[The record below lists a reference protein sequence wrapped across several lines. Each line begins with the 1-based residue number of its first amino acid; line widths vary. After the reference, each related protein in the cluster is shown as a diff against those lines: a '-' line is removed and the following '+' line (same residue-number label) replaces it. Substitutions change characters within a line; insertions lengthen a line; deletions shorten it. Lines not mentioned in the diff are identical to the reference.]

1 MKNFILL
8 MLEEYQPTHTT
19 VLWIFLLLIKL
30 RDEKGFEK
38 LANHIDKILD
48 DFSVDDD
55 KFDVTKK
62 MAKGLR
68 KFQETK
74 GCAIKYH
81 DKFVWYLR
89 YARKDYRYI
98 RLDLRNKK
106 MDGFD
111 SVYIDLTDSRE
122 LSSLIL
128 IYEEKNVT
136 IGKEGW
142 NKSGDY
148 FRLYMDM

>member
-1 MKNFILL
+1 
-8 MLEEYQPTHTT
+8 
-19 VLWIFLLLIKL
+19 
-30 RDEKGFEK
+30 
-38 LANHIDKILD
+38 
-48 DFSVDDD
+48 
-55 KFDVTKK
+55 
-62 MAKGLR
+62 
-68 KFQETK
+68 
-74 GCAIKYH
+74 
-81 DKFVWYLR
+81 
-89 YARKDYRYI
+89 
-98 RLDLRNKK
+98 

-128 IYEEKNVT
+128 IYEEQNVT